1 MNYLYKVLLIIILS
15 LSSIISFSQIATI
28 TSTHGWTATIQIQP
42 IQVVPSTLSCPE
54 YYHYGIKYAIQVIF
68 TGSTSNRVLNFN
80 SYLSCSGGTGN
91 EPFTDNFGPLSANYT
106 GQRTTLLNNRQY
118 NAVSTNNYGSNPSC
132 TSITLIDANCTSVR
146 VVYWGSGVADGSVT
160 FPVTP
165 YNPSSLPIELL
176 EFKGQEK
183 DGVNVIS
190 WITSSERNN
199 DYFTLE
205 RSRDAI
211 NWKVIDYIKGSG
223 NSTTELNYEYLDNNY
238 DSDVYNY
245 YRLKQTDFNGE
256 SEIFETIAI
265 YNKSKKIIKIL
276 NIMGES
282 VNINTKGLIF
292 IIYED
297 KIIKQYNF

>member
-15 LSSIISFSQIATI
+15 LSSIISFSQCVVSS
-28 TSTHGWTATIQIQP
+28 TSGYNVNVYARPIEIIKIDNGGGCTYRVRIEYNIYFTGVNIPPNMLYTLQANLINSTYPQNNFFDLPNIGGSGINITATGSI
-42 IQVVPSTLSCPE
+42 
-54 YYHYGIKYAIQVIF
+54 
-68 TGSTSNRVLNFN
+68 TGSNCDDFN
-80 SYLSCSGGTGN
+80 LSDICTTYELIIQGPDLSYRTVSCN
-91 EPFTDNFGPLSANYT
+91 WVPI
-106 GQRTTLLNNRQY
+106 
-118 NAVSTNNYGSNPSC
+118 GSP
-132 TSITLIDANCTSVR
+132 
-146 VVYWGSGVADGSVT
+146 
-160 FPVTP
+160 
-165 YNPSSLPIELL
+165 LPIELL

-297 KIIKQYNF
+297 EIIKQYNF

>member
-28 TSTHGWTATIQIQP
+28 TSTYGWTATIQIQP
-42 IQVVPSTLSCPE
+42 IQVVPSTLSCPD

-118 NAVSTNNYGSNPSC
+118 TAVSSYNYGTNPSC

-146 VVYWGSGVADGSVT
+146 VVYWGSGVAGIVK

-297 KIIKQYNF
+297 EIIKQYNF